1 MGQKRTSYRDRYF
14 SDNQAVRVAAR
25 NRKGYRTV
33 YQYVGLWKSWESAD
47 GRLKRQKF
55 RIGLTELAGLCL
67 YLTCALVNAP
77 INCSHAAAGLGLLSV
92 VPWLLGLGGIARF
105 LLAKGFI
112 QEQSMDEIDQ
122 SIRSG
127 CCLRAI
133 LVIASGLAGMAGCIQ
148 AGTAGVLDALV
159 FAGIGASGILSIV
172 IWRLYDKLLVNTY
185 RNVNGNPGS
194 KI

>member
-92 VPWLLGLGGIARF
+92 VPF